1 MPTNMNLPD
10 RARPFLAYLE
20 GWYEG
25 LPELSLAELIG
36 GEPEHVAVISID
48 VINGFCKSGPL
59 ASERVGRIARPVAEL
74 FERAYALGVR
84 SLALTQDTHDPD
96 APEFAAYPP
105 HCVRGTAE
113 SEAVDELKALP
124 FFADVA
130 VFPKNSINSHLG
142 TGLGAWVRERPQI
155 DRFVVVGDCSDLCT
169 YQAAMHLR
177 LEANAENLAR
187 RVVVP
192 ADAVDTFDTP
202 VSVARE
208 LGIKAH
214 DGDLHHVL
222 LLHHMALNGVEVVR
236 SLN

>member
-1 MPTNMNLPD
+1 MPTKINLLD
-10 RARPFLAYLE
+10 HSRPFLAYLE
-20 GWYEG
+20 EWYNALAD
-25 LPELSLAELIG
+25 LPLHELAG
-36 GEPEHVAVISID
+36 GEPERVAVISID

-84 SLALTQDTHDPD
+84 NFALTQDTHDPYT
-96 APEFAAYPP
+96 PEFQVYPP

-113 SEAVDELKALP
+113 SETVDELKALP
-124 FFADVA
+124 FFDDVA

-142 TGLGAWVRERPQI
+142 TGLGAWLKERPQI
-155 DRFVVVGDCSDLCT
+155 DCFIVVGDCSDLCT
-169 YQAAMHLR
+169 YQAAMYLR

-192 ADAVDTFDTP
+192 ADAVGTFDTP

-208 LGIKAH
+208 LGIRAH
-214 DGDLHHVL
+214 DADLHHVL
-222 LLHHMALNGVEVVR
+222 FLHHMAMNGVEVVR
-236 SLN
+236 RLS

>member
-1 MPTNMNLPD
+1 
-10 RARPFLAYLE
+10 
-20 GWYEG
+20 
-25 LPELSLAELIG
+25 
-36 GEPEHVAVISID
+36 
-48 VINGFCKSGPL
+48 
-59 ASERVGRIARPVAEL
+59 VGRIARPIAEL

-84 SLALTQDTHDPD
+84 NFALTQDTHDPN
-96 APEFAAYPP
+96 APEFALYPP
-105 HCVRGTAE
+105 HCVRGTEE

-142 TGLGAWVRERPQI
+142 TGLDAWVRERPQV

-192 ADAVDTFDTP
+192 ADVVDTFDTP

-214 DGDLHHVL
+214 DGDLHHAL
-222 LLHHMALNGVEVVR
+222 FLHHMAFNGVEVVKR
-236 SLN
+236 LG

>member
-1 MPTNMNLPD
+1 VPTKINLLD
-10 RARPFLAYLE
+10 RSRPFLAYLE
-20 GWYEG
+20 EWYAG
-25 LPELSLAELIG
+25 LPELPLAELLA
-36 GEPEHVAVISID
+36 GEPERLAVISID

-84 SLALTQDTHDPD
+84 SFALTQDTHDPNT
-96 APEFAAYPP
+96 PEFAAYPP
-105 HCVRGTAE
+105 HCVRGTEE

-142 TGLGAWVRERPQI
+142 TGLTAWVRERPQV
-155 DRFVVVGDCSDLCT
+155 DRFVVVGDCSDLCI

-214 DGDLHHVL
+214 DGDLHHAL
-222 LLHHMALNGVEVVR
+222 FLHHMAMNGVEVVKR
-236 SLN
+236 LS

>member
-20 GWYEG
+20 DWYEG
-25 LPELSLAELIG
+25 LPELALSELIA
-36 GEPEHVAVISID
+36 GEPERVAIISID

-84 SLALTQDTHDPD
+84 NFALTQDTHDPNT
-96 APEFAAYPP
+96 PEFAVYPP
-105 HCVRGTAE
+105 HCVRGTEE

-142 TGLGAWVRERPQI
+142 TGLGAWVRERPQV
-155 DRFVVVGDCSDLCT
+155 DRFVVVGDCSDLCA
-169 YQAAMHLR
+169 YQATMHLR
-177 LEANAENLAR
+177 LEANAENMAR

-192 ADAVDTFDTP
+192 ADAVETFDTP

-214 DGDLHHVL
+214 DGDLHHAL
-222 LLHHMALNGVEVVR
+222 FLHHMASNGVEVVKQL
-236 SLN
+236 S

>member
-1 MPTNMNLPD
+1 MPTKINLLD
-10 RARPFLAYLE
+10 RSRPFLAYLE
-20 GWYEG
+20 EWYNG
-25 LPELSLAELIG
+25 LPELPLGELIA
-36 GEPEHVAVISID
+36 GEPGRVAVISID

-59 ASERVGRIARPVAEL
+59 ASDRVGRIARPVAEL
-74 FERAYALGVR
+74 FEHAYALGVR
-84 SLALTQDTHDPD
+84 SFALTQDTHDPNT
-96 APEFAAYPP
+96 PEFSAYPP

-130 VFPKNSINSHLG
+130 IFPKNSINSYLG
-142 TGLGAWVRERPQI
+142 TGLGAWLRERPQV

-192 ADAVDTFDTP
+192 VDAVDTFDTP
-202 VSVARE
+202 VAVARE

-214 DGDLHHVL
+214 DGDLHHAL
-222 LLHHMALNGVEVVR
+222 FLHHMAMNGVEVVQR
-236 SLN
+236 LS